1 MGFRQRLGCC
11 TAARAARLAAD
22 RAEQQSYSHVRGL
35 DRRTIV
41 PVQGDYS
48 TAEVRVNLVQQGTY

>member
-1 MGFRQRLGCC
+1 M
-11 TAARAARLAAD
+11 A
-22 RAEQQSYSHVRGL
+22 VRGL

-48 TAEVRVNLVQQGTY
+48 TAEVRVNLVQQGTYSCTRTGSYRYVPWLAS